1 MRKVKRTVPVLMTE
15 PIFCPQGRG
24 TSETQRNFKGKA
36 CIFIKGEE
44 KREKTRVKVVIKDDG
59 DGARTK
65 AAGSL

>member
-15 PIFCPQGRG
+15 PIFCPRGRG
-24 TSETQRNFKGKA
+24 TSETQRNIKGEA

-44 KREKTRVKVVIKDDG
+44 KREKTRVKVAIKDDG